1 VTATLDTAID
11 TVIPQPGHIAG
22 RWLTG
27 FGGRGVVRLW
37 RDDDVERRAW
47 TWSGTTTCRT

>member
-1 VTATLDTAID
+1 MTATLDAT
-11 TVIPQPGHIAG
+11 IPQPGHIAG

-37 RDDDVERRAW
+37 RDVERRAW
-47 TWSGTTTCRT
+47 TCSGTTTCRT

>member
-1 VTATLDTAID
+1 MTAKLDAT
-11 TVIPQPGHIAG
+11 IPQPGHIAG

-37 RDDDVERRAW
+37 RDDDVKRRAW